1 MKDARP
7 LALRRAF
14 RSVDAAIYLAISETK
29 FRQLVSSGRIPQPKR
44 IDGVVTWDIRD
55 LDSFYD
61 DLPRDGERR
70 SSDWDDIAL

>member
-1 MKDARP
+1 MKQHKPPTAQ
-7 LALRRAF
+7 RAF
-14 RSVDAAIYLAISETK
+14 RSMDAAAYLAISETK